1 LTICLNPKHQTL
13 NPKHLTAVQGGKGF
27 DYVPFEK
34 SVGMER
40 RNVISNPLSDE
51 MAAKQKPPPLRIERN
66 GPCLDDKLHRR
77 PWLTKFLSESPARN
91 PQSLPQC
98 KSYFTS
104 PVVSSLEQV
113 GVLGFVAWGLGFAI
127 VEGRSFEPGTGWCF
141 GWIVWVVFRV

>member
-1 LTICLNPKHQTL
+1 M
-13 NPKHLTAVQGGKGF
+13 QGGKGF

-66 GPCLDDKLHRR
+66 GPCLDDKLNRR

-104 PVVSSLEQV
+104 PVVSSLEKV
-113 GVLGFVAWGLGFAI
+113 GILGFGFWGLGLGI
-127 VEGRSFEPGTGWCF
+127 
-141 GWIVWVVFRV
+141 